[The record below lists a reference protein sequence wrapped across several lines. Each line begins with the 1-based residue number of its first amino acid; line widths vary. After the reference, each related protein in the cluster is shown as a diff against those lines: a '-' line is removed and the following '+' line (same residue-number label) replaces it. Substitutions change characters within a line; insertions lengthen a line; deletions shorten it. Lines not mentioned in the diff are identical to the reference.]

1 VQAWN
6 ALSSKHGK
14 IAAML
19 MSADSGK
26 AVLYAGAPAELQAK
40 LKANE
45 WLTEALKVMGG
56 KGGGKPGVAQGQ
68 AAEVERVSQAAE
80 AAEHFA
86 AMKLA

>member
-1 VQAWN
+1 MPRPRPRTQPTGWPAVQSMAFWS
-6 ALSSKHGK
+6 LPGHGCF
-14 IAAML
+14 
-19 MSADSGK
+19 
-26 AVLYAGAPAELQAK
+26 
-40 LKANE
+40 
-45 WLTEALKVMGG
+45 EALKVMGG